1 MIRFIR
7 RTMPR
12 STILIVEDEPKI
24 SNLLRDYLQQAGYE
38 TRESL
43 NYEQIQG
50 WVEQEEINLILLDWM
65 LPGMSGFEICQQLR
79 AISTVPILMITA
91 RVEEIDRLKGLD
103 SGADDYIC
111 KPFSPR
117 EVVARVKAVLRRAY
131 HEDHAELI
139 AGSLRLDQTTHQVW
153 VGESE
158 VVLTPNEFGVL
169 KVLLQRPG
177 KVWSRESLLQQV
189 QGYQFNGYDRTIDTH
204 VKNLRKKLA
213 TYGLDSSIVTVYGI
227 GYRFQLL
234 EHSKDE

>member
-1 MIRFIR
+1 
-7 RTMPR
+7 MPR

-24 SNLLRDYLQQAGYE
+24 SHLLRDYLQQAGYE

-43 NYEQIQG
+43 NYDQIRS
-50 WVEQEEINLILLDWM
+50 WVEQEKINLILLDWM
-65 LPGMSGFEICQQLR
+65 LPGMSGLEICQQLR
-79 AISTVPILMITA
+79 TISKVPILMITA

-117 EVVARVKAVLRRAY
+117 EVVARVKAVLRRTN

-139 AGSLRLDQTTHQVW
+139 AGQLRLDQTTHQVW
-153 VGESE
+153 VDESE

-169 KVLLQRPG
+169 RVLLQRPG

-213 TYGLDSSIVTVYGI
+213 TYGLESSIVTVYGI

>member
-1 MIRFIR
+1 
-7 RTMPR
+7 
-12 STILIVEDEPKI
+12 
-24 SNLLRDYLQQAGYE
+24 
-38 TRESL
+38 L
-43 NYEQIQG
+43 NYDQIQC

-65 LPGMSGFEICQQLR
+65 LPGMSGLEICQQLR
-79 AISTVPILMITA
+79 TISNVPILMITA

-117 EVVARVKAVLRRAY
+117 EVVARVKAVLRRTN

-139 AGSLRLDQTTHQVW
+139 AGPLRLDQTTHQVW
-153 VGESE
+153 VDESE

-169 KVLLQRPG
+169 RVLLQRPG

-213 TYGLDSSIVTVYGI
+213 TYGLESSIVTVYGI

>member
-1 MIRFIR
+1 
-7 RTMPR
+7 MPR

-24 SNLLRDYLQQAGYE
+24 SHLLRDYLQQAGYE

-43 NYEQIQG
+43 NYDQIRS
-50 WVEQEEINLILLDWM
+50 WVEQEKINLILLDWM
-65 LPGMSGFEICQQLR
+65 LPGMSGLEICQQLR
-79 AISTVPILMITA
+79 SISNVPILMITA

-117 EVVARVKAVLRRAY
+117 EVVARVKAVLRRTN

-139 AGSLRLDQTTHQVW
+139 AGPLRLDQTTHQVW
-153 VGESE
+153 VDESE

-213 TYGLDSSIVTVYGI
+213 TYGFESSIVTVYGI

>member
-1 MIRFIR
+1 
-7 RTMPR
+7 MPR

-24 SNLLRDYLQQAGYE
+24 SHLLRDYLQQAGYE

-43 NYEQIQG
+43 NYDQIRS

-65 LPGMSGFEICQQLR
+65 LPGMSGLEICQQLR
-79 AISTVPILMITA
+79 TISNVPILMITA

-117 EVVARVKAVLRRAY
+117 EVVARVKAVLRRTY
-131 HEDHAELI
+131 HEDHAELRV
-139 AGSLRLDQTTHQVW
+139 GPLRLDQTTHQVW
-153 VGESE
+153 VDESE

-234 EHSKDE
+234 EHSKDD

>member
-1 MIRFIR
+1 
-7 RTMPR
+7 MPR
-12 STILIVEDEPKI
+12 STILIVEDESKI
-24 SNLLRDYLQQAGYE
+24 SHLLRDYLQQAGYE

-50 WVEQEEINLILLDWM
+50 WVAQEEINLILLDWM
-65 LPGMSGFEICQQLR
+65 LPGMSGLEICQQLR
-79 AISTVPILMITA
+79 TISTVPILMITA

-117 EVVARVKAVLRRAY
+117 EVVARVKAVLRRTY
-131 HEDHAELI
+131 HEDHAELR
-139 AGSLRLDQTTHQVW
+139 AGPLRLDQTTHQVW
-153 VGESE
+153 VDESE

-169 KVLLQRPG
+169 KVLLQKPG
-177 KVWSRESLLQQV
+177 KVWSRELLLQQV

-213 TYGLDSSIVTVYGI
+213 TYGLESSIVTVYGI

-234 EHSKDE
+234 EHSIDD

>member
-1 MIRFIR
+1 
-7 RTMPR
+7 MPR

-24 SNLLRDYLQQAGYE
+24 SHLLRDYLQQAGYE

-43 NYEQIQG
+43 NYDQIRS

-65 LPGMSGFEICQQLR
+65 LPRMSGLEICQQLR
-79 AISTVPILMITA
+79 TISNVPILMITA

-117 EVVARVKAVLRRAY
+117 EVVARVKAVLRRTN

-139 AGSLRLDQTTHQVW
+139 AGQLRLDQTTHQVW
-153 VGESE
+153 VDESE

-169 KVLLQRPG
+169 RVLLQRPG

-213 TYGLDSSIVTVYGI
+213 TYGLESSIVTVYGI

>member
-1 MIRFIR
+1 
-7 RTMPR
+7 MPR

-24 SNLLRDYLQQAGYE
+24 SHLLRDYLQQAGYE

-43 NYEQIQG
+43 NYDQIRS

-65 LPGMSGFEICQQLR
+65 LPGMSGLEICQQLR
-79 AISTVPILMITA
+79 TVSNVPILMITA

-117 EVVARVKAVLRRAY
+117 EVVARVKAVLRRTN

-139 AGSLRLDQTTHQVW
+139 AGPLRLDQTTHQVW
-153 VGESE
+153 VDESE

-169 KVLLQRPG
+169 RVLLQRPG

-213 TYGLDSSIVTVYGI
+213 TYGLESSIVTVYGI

>member
-1 MIRFIR
+1 
-7 RTMPR
+7 MPR

-24 SNLLRDYLQQAGYE
+24 SHLLRDYLQQAGYE

-43 NYEQIQG
+43 NYDQIQC

-65 LPGMSGFEICQQLR
+65 LPGMSGLEICQQLR
-79 AISTVPILMITA
+79 TISNVPILMITA

-117 EVVARVKAVLRRAY
+117 EVVARVKAVLRRTNN
-131 HEDHAELI
+131 EDHAELI
-139 AGSLRLDQTTHQVW
+139 AGPLRLDQTTHQVW
-153 VGESE
+153 VDESE

-169 KVLLQRPG
+169 RVLLQRPG

-213 TYGLDSSIVTVYGI
+213 TYGLESSIVTVYGI

-234 EHSKDE
+234 EHLKDE

>member
-1 MIRFIR
+1 
-7 RTMPR
+7 MPR

-24 SNLLRDYLQQAGYE
+24 SHLLRDYLQQAGYE

-50 WVEQEEINLILLDWM
+50 WVAQEEINLILLDWM
-65 LPGMSGFEICQQLR
+65 LPGMSGLEICQQLR
-79 AISTVPILMITA
+79 TISTVPILMITA

-117 EVVARVKAVLRRAY
+117 EVVSRVKAVLRRTN
-131 HEDHAELI
+131 HEDHAELT
-139 AGSLRLDQTTHQVW
+139 AGPLRLDQTTHQVW
-153 VGESE
+153 VEESE

-213 TYGLDSSIVTVYGI
+213 TYGLESSIVTVYGI

>member
-1 MIRFIR
+1 
-7 RTMPR
+7 MPR

-24 SNLLRDYLQQAGYE
+24 SHLLRDYLQQAGYE

-43 NYEQIQG
+43 NYDQIRS

-65 LPGMSGFEICQQLR
+65 LPGMSGLEICQQLR
-79 AISTVPILMITA
+79 TISKVPILMITA

-117 EVVARVKAVLRRAY
+117 EVVARVKAVLRRTN

-139 AGSLRLDQTTHQVW
+139 AGQLRLDQTTHQVW
-153 VGESE
+153 VDESE

-169 KVLLQRPG
+169 RVLLQRPG

-213 TYGLDSSIVTVYGI
+213 TYGLESSIVTVYGI

>member
-1 MIRFIR
+1 
-7 RTMPR
+7 MPR

-24 SNLLRDYLQQAGYE
+24 SHLLRDYLQQAGYE

-43 NYEQIQG
+43 NYDQIQC

-65 LPGMSGFEICQQLR
+65 LPGMSGLEICQQLR
-79 AISTVPILMITA
+79 TISNVPILMITA

-103 SGADDYIC
+103 SGAEDYIC

-117 EVVARVKAVLRRAY
+117 EVVARVKAVLRRTN

-139 AGSLRLDQTTHQVW
+139 AGPLRLDQTTHQVW
-153 VGESE
+153 VDESE

-169 KVLLQRPG
+169 RVLLQRPG

-213 TYGLDSSIVTVYGI
+213 TYGLESSIVTVYGI

>member
-1 MIRFIR
+1 
-7 RTMPR
+7 MPR

-24 SNLLRDYLQQAGYE
+24 SHLLRDYLQQAGYE

-50 WVEQEEINLILLDWM
+50 WVAQEEINLILLDWM
-65 LPGMSGFEICQQLR
+65 LPGMSGLEICQQLR
-79 AISTVPILMITA
+79 TISTVPILMITA

-117 EVVARVKAVLRRAY
+117 EVVARVKAVLRRTY
-131 HEDHAELI
+131 HEDHAELT
-139 AGSLRLDQTTHQVW
+139 AGPLRLDQTTHQVW
-153 VGESE
+153 VEESE

-213 TYGLDSSIVTVYGI
+213 TYGLESSIVTVYGI

>member
-1 MIRFIR
+1 
-7 RTMPR
+7 MPR

-24 SNLLRDYLQQAGYE
+24 SHLLRDYLQQAGYE

-50 WVEQEEINLILLDWM
+50 WVAQEEINLILLDWM
-65 LPGMSGFEICQQLR
+65 LPGMSGLEICQQLR
-79 AISTVPILMITA
+79 TISTVPILMITA

-117 EVVARVKAVLRRAY
+117 EVVARVKAVLRRTY
-131 HEDHAELI
+131 HEDHAELT
-139 AGSLRLDQTTHQVW
+139 AGPLRLDQTAHQVW
-153 VGESE
+153 VEESE

-213 TYGLDSSIVTVYGI
+213 TYGLESSIVTVYGI

>member
-1 MIRFIR
+1 
-7 RTMPR
+7 MPR

-24 SNLLRDYLQQAGYE
+24 SHLLRDYLQQAGYE

-43 NYEQIQG
+43 NYDQIWS
-50 WVEQEEINLILLDWM
+50 WVEQEEVNLILLDWM
-65 LPGMSGFEICQQLR
+65 LPGMSGLEICQQLR
-79 AISTVPILMITA
+79 TISNVPILMITA

-117 EVVARVKAVLRRAY
+117 EVVARVKAVLRRTN

-139 AGSLRLDQTTHQVW
+139 AGPLRLDQTTHQVW
-153 VGESE
+153 VDESE

-169 KVLLQRPG
+169 RVLLQRPG

>member
-1 MIRFIR
+1 
-7 RTMPR
+7 MPR

-24 SNLLRDYLQQAGYE
+24 SHLLRDYLQQAGYE

-43 NYEQIQG
+43 NFDQIQC

-65 LPGMSGFEICQQLR
+65 LPGMSGLEICQQLR
-79 AISTVPILMITA
+79 TISNVPILMITA

-117 EVVARVKAVLRRAY
+117 EVVARVKAVLRRTN

-139 AGSLRLDQTTHQVW
+139 AGPLRLDQTTHQVW
-153 VGESE
+153 VDESE

-213 TYGLDSSIVTVYGI
+213 TYGLESSIVTVYGI

>member
-1 MIRFIR
+1 
-7 RTMPR
+7 MPR

-24 SNLLRDYLQQAGYE
+24 SHLLRDYLQQAGYE

-43 NYEQIQG
+43 NYDQIRS

-65 LPGMSGFEICQQLR
+65 LPGMSGLEICQQLR
-79 AISTVPILMITA
+79 TISNVPILMITA

-117 EVVARVKAVLRRAY
+117 EVIARVKAVLRRTN

-139 AGSLRLDQTTHQVW
+139 AGQLRLDQTTHQVW
-153 VGESE
+153 VDESE

-169 KVLLQRPG
+169 RVLLQRPG

-213 TYGLDSSIVTVYGI
+213 TYGLESSIVTVYGI

>member
-1 MIRFIR
+1 
-7 RTMPR
+7 MPR

-24 SNLLRDYLQQAGYE
+24 SHLLRDYLQQAGYE

-43 NYEQIQG
+43 NYDQIRS

-65 LPGMSGFEICQQLR
+65 LPGMSGLEICQQLR
-79 AISTVPILMITA
+79 TISNVPILMITA

-117 EVVARVKAVLRRAY
+117 EVVARVKAVLRRTN

-139 AGSLRLDQTTHQVW
+139 AGPLRLDQTTHQVW
-153 VGESE
+153 VYDSE

-213 TYGLDSSIVTVYGI
+213 TYGLESSIVTVYGI

>member
-1 MIRFIR
+1 
-7 RTMPR
+7 MPR

-24 SNLLRDYLQQAGYE
+24 SHLLRDYLQQAGYE

-65 LPGMSGFEICQQLR
+65 LPGMSGLEICQQLR
-79 AISTVPILMITA
+79 TISTVPILMITA

-117 EVVARVKAVLRRAY
+117 EVVSRVKAVLRRTN
-131 HEDHAELI
+131 HEDHAELT
-139 AGSLRLDQTTHQVW
+139 AGPLRLDQTTHQVW
-153 VGESE
+153 VEESE

-213 TYGLDSSIVTVYGI
+213 TYGLNSSIVTVYGI

-234 EHSKDE
+234 EHSKDD

>member
-1 MIRFIR
+1 
-7 RTMPR
+7 MPR
-12 STILIVEDEPKI
+12 STILIVEDETKI
-24 SNLLRDYLQQAGYE
+24 SHLLRDYLQQAGYE

-43 NYEQIQG
+43 NYDQIQC

-65 LPGMSGFEICQQLR
+65 LPGMSGLEICQQLR
-79 AISTVPILMITA
+79 TISNVPILMITA
-91 RVEEIDRLKGLD
+91 RVEEVDRLKGLD

-117 EVVARVKAVLRRAY
+117 EVVARVKAVLRRTN

-139 AGSLRLDQTTHQVW
+139 AGPLRLDQTTHQVW
-153 VGESE
+153 VDESE

-213 TYGLDSSIVTVYGI
+213 TYGFESSIVKVYGI

>member
-1 MIRFIR
+1 
-7 RTMPR
+7 MPR

-24 SNLLRDYLQQAGYE
+24 SHLLRDYLQQAGYE

-65 LPGMSGFEICQQLR
+65 LPGMSGLEICHQLR
-79 AISTVPILMITA
+79 TISTVPILMITA

-117 EVVARVKAVLRRAY
+117 EVVARVKAVLRRTY
-131 HEDHAELI
+131 HEDHAELT
-139 AGSLRLDQTTHQVW
+139 AGPLRLDQTTHQVW
-153 VGESE
+153 VDDSE
-158 VVLTPNEFGVL
+158 VLLTPNEFGVL

-234 EHSKDE
+234 EHSKDD

>member
-1 MIRFIR
+1 
-7 RTMPR
+7 MPR
-12 STILIVEDEPKI
+12 STILIVEDEPRI
-24 SNLLRDYLQQAGYE
+24 SHLLRDYLQQAGYE

-43 NYEQIQG
+43 NYDQIRS

-65 LPGMSGFEICQQLR
+65 LPGMSGLEICQQLR
-79 AISTVPILMITA
+79 TISNVPILMITA

-117 EVVARVKAVLRRAY
+117 EVVARVKAVLRRTN

-139 AGSLRLDQTTHQVW
+139 AGQLRLDQTTHQVW
-153 VGESE
+153 VDESE

-169 KVLLQRPG
+169 RVLLQRPG

-213 TYGLDSSIVTVYGI
+213 TYGLESSIVTVYGI

>member
-1 MIRFIR
+1 ML
-7 RTMPR
+7 R
-12 STILIVEDEPKI
+12 STILIVEDESKI
-24 SNLLRDYLQQAGYE
+24 SHLLRDYLQQAGYE

-43 NYEQIQG
+43 NYDQIRS

-65 LPGMSGFEICQQLR
+65 LPGISGLEICQQLR
-79 AISTVPILMITA
+79 TISNVPILMITA

-117 EVVARVKAVLRRAY
+117 EVVARVKAVLRRTN

-139 AGSLRLDQTTHQVW
+139 AGPLRLDQTTHQVW
-153 VGESE
+153 VDESE

-213 TYGLDSSIVTVYGI
+213 TYGLESSIVTVYGI

>member
-1 MIRFIR
+1 
-7 RTMPR
+7 MPR

-24 SNLLRDYLQQAGYE
+24 SHLLRDYLQQAGYE

-43 NYEQIQG
+43 NYDQIRS

-65 LPGMSGFEICQQLR
+65 LPGMSGLEICQQLR
-79 AISTVPILMITA
+79 TISNVPILMITA

-117 EVVARVKAVLRRAY
+117 EVVARVKAVLRRTF
-131 HEDHAELI
+131 HEDNAELRV
-139 AGSLRLDQTTHQVW
+139 GPLRLDQTNHQVW
-153 VGESE
+153 VDESE

-169 KVLLQRPG
+169 RVLLQRPG

-204 VKNLRKKLA
+204 VKNLIKKLA
-213 TYGLDSSIVTVYGI
+213 N
-227 GYRFQLL
+227 
-234 EHSKDE
+234 

>member
-1 MIRFIR
+1 
-7 RTMPR
+7 MPR

-24 SNLLRDYLQQAGYE
+24 SHLLRDYLQQAGYE

-43 NYEQIQG
+43 NYDQIQC

-65 LPGMSGFEICQQLR
+65 LPGMSGLEICQQLR
-79 AISTVPILMITA
+79 TISNVPILMITA

-117 EVVARVKAVLRRAY
+117 EVVARVKAVLRRTN

-139 AGSLRLDQTTHQVW
+139 AGPLRLDQTTHQVW
-153 VGESE
+153 VDESE

-169 KVLLQRPG
+169 RVLLQRPG

-213 TYGLDSSIVTVYGI
+213 TYGLESSIVTVYGI

>member
-1 MIRFIR
+1 
-7 RTMPR
+7 MPR

-24 SNLLRDYLQQAGYE
+24 SHLLRDYLQQAGYE

-43 NYEQIQG
+43 NYDQIRS

-65 LPGMSGFEICQQLR
+65 LPGMSGLEICQQLR
-79 AISTVPILMITA
+79 SISNVPILMITA

-117 EVVARVKAVLRRAY
+117 EVVSRVKAVLRRTN

-139 AGSLRLDQTTHQVW
+139 AGPLRLDQTTHQVW
-153 VGESE
+153 VDESE

-213 TYGLDSSIVTVYGI
+213 TYGFESSIVTVYGI

>member
-1 MIRFIR
+1 
-7 RTMPR
+7 MPR

-24 SNLLRDYLQQAGYE
+24 SHLLRDYLQQAGYE

-65 LPGMSGFEICQQLR
+65 LPGMSGLEICQQLR
-79 AISTVPILMITA
+79 TISTVPILMITA

-117 EVVARVKAVLRRAY
+117 EVVARVKAVLRRTN
-131 HEDHAELI
+131 HEDHAELT
-139 AGSLRLDQTTHQVW
+139 AGPLRLDQTTHQVW
-153 VGESE
+153 VEESE

-234 EHSKDE
+234 EHSKDD

>member
-1 MIRFIR
+1 
-7 RTMPR
+7 MPR

-24 SNLLRDYLQQAGYE
+24 SHLLRDYLQQAGYE

-43 NYEQIQG
+43 NYDQIQC
-50 WVEQEEINLILLDWM
+50 WVEREEINLVLLDWM
-65 LPGMSGFEICQQLR
+65 LPGMSGLEICQQLR
-79 AISTVPILMITA
+79 TISNVPILMITA

-117 EVVARVKAVLRRAY
+117 EVVARVKAVLRRTN

-139 AGSLRLDQTTHQVW
+139 AGPLRLDQTTHQVW
-153 VGESE
+153 VEESE

-213 TYGLDSSIVTVYGI
+213 TYSLESSIVTVYGI

>member
-1 MIRFIR
+1 
-7 RTMPR
+7 MPR

-24 SNLLRDYLQQAGYE
+24 SHLLRDYLQQAGYE

-43 NYEQIQG
+43 NYDQIQCL
-50 WVEQEEINLILLDWM
+50 VEQEEINLILLDWM
-65 LPGMSGFEICQQLR
+65 LPGMSGLEICQQLR
-79 AISTVPILMITA
+79 TISNVPILMITA
-91 RVEEIDRLKGLD
+91 RVEEVDRLKGLD

-117 EVVARVKAVLRRAY
+117 EVVARVKAVLRRTN

-139 AGSLRLDQTTHQVW
+139 AGPLRLDQTTHQVW
-153 VGESE
+153 VDESE

-213 TYGLDSSIVTVYGI
+213 TYGFESSIVTVYGI

>member
-1 MIRFIR
+1 
-7 RTMPR
+7 MPR

-24 SNLLRDYLQQAGYE
+24 SHLLRDYLQQAGYE

-43 NYEQIQG
+43 NYDQIRS

-65 LPGMSGFEICQQLR
+65 LPGMSGLEICQQLR
-79 AISTVPILMITA
+79 TISNVPILMITA

-117 EVVARVKAVLRRAY
+117 EVVARVKAVLRRTN
-131 HEDHAELI
+131 HDDHAELI
-139 AGSLRLDQTTHQVW
+139 AGPLRLDQTTHQVW
-153 VGESE
+153 VDESE

-169 KVLLQRPG
+169 RVLLQRQG

-213 TYGLDSSIVTVYGI
+213 TYGLESSIVTVYGI

>member
-1 MIRFIR
+1 
-7 RTMPR
+7 MPR

-24 SNLLRDYLQQAGYE
+24 SHLLRDYLQQAGYE

-43 NYEQIQG
+43 NYDQIRS

-65 LPGMSGFEICQQLR
+65 LPGISGLEICQQLR
-79 AISTVPILMITA
+79 TISNVPILMITA

-117 EVVARVKAVLRRAY
+117 EVVARVKAVLRRTNY
-131 HEDHAELI
+131 EDHAELI
-139 AGSLRLDQTTHQVW
+139 AGPLRLDQTTHQVW
-153 VGESE
+153 VDESE

-213 TYGLDSSIVTVYGI
+213 TYGLESSIVTVYGI

>member
-1 MIRFIR
+1 
-7 RTMPR
+7 MPR

-24 SNLLRDYLQQAGYE
+24 SHLLRDYLQQAGYE
-38 TRESL
+38 ARESL
-43 NYEQIQG
+43 NYHQIQC
-50 WVEQEEINLILLDWM
+50 WVEQEEIKLILLDWM
-65 LPGMSGFEICQQLR
+65 LPGMSGLEICQQLR
-79 AISTVPILMITA
+79 TISTVPILMITA

-117 EVVARVKAVLRRAY
+117 EVVARVKAVLRRTY
-131 HEDHAELI
+131 HEDHAELT
-139 AGSLRLDQTTHQVW
+139 AGPLRLDQTTHQVW
-153 VGESE
+153 VEESE

-213 TYGLDSSIVTVYGI
+213 TYGLESSIVTVYGI
-227 GYRFQLL
+227 GYRF
-234 EHSKDE
+234 

>member
-1 MIRFIR
+1 
-7 RTMPR
+7 MPR

-24 SNLLRDYLQQAGYE
+24 SHLLRDYLQQAGYE

-65 LPGMSGFEICQQLR
+65 LPGMSGLEICQQLR
-79 AISTVPILMITA
+79 TISTVPILMITA

-117 EVVARVKAVLRRAY
+117 EVVARVKAVLRRTN
-131 HEDHAELI
+131 HVDHAELI
-139 AGSLRLDQTTHQVW
+139 AGLLRFDQTTQQVW
-153 VGESE
+153 VDESD

-169 KVLLQRPG
+169 RVLLQRPG

-213 TYGLDSSIVTVYGI
+213 TYGLESSIVTVYGI

>member
-1 MIRFIR
+1 
-7 RTMPR
+7 MPR

-24 SNLLRDYLQQAGYE
+24 SHLLRDYLQQAGYE

-43 NYEQIQG
+43 NYDQIRS

-65 LPGMSGFEICQQLR
+65 LPGMNGLEICQQLR
-79 AISTVPILMITA
+79 TISTVPILMITA

-117 EVVARVKAVLRRAY
+117 EVVARVKAVLRRTN

-139 AGSLRLDQTTHQVW
+139 AGPLRLDQTTHQVW
-153 VGESE
+153 VDESE

-169 KVLLQRPG
+169 RVLLQRPG

>member
-1 MIRFIR
+1 
-7 RTMPR
+7 MPR

-24 SNLLRDYLQQAGYE
+24 SHLLRDYLQQAGYE

-43 NYEQIQG
+43 NYDQIRS
-50 WVEQEEINLILLDWM
+50 WMEQEEINLILLDWM
-65 LPGMSGFEICQQLR
+65 LPGMSGLEICQQLR
-79 AISTVPILMITA
+79 TISNVPILMITA

-117 EVVARVKAVLRRAY
+117 EVVARVKAVLRRTN

-139 AGSLRLDQTTHQVW
+139 AGPLRLDQTTHQVW
-153 VGESE
+153 VDESE

-213 TYGLDSSIVTVYGI
+213 TYGLESSIVTVYGI

>member
-1 MIRFIR
+1 
-7 RTMPR
+7 MPR

-24 SNLLRDYLQQAGYE
+24 SHLLRDYLQQAGYE

-43 NYEQIQG
+43 NYDQIRS

-65 LPGMSGFEICQQLR
+65 LPGMSGLEICQQLR
-79 AISTVPILMITA
+79 TISNVPILMITA

-117 EVVARVKAVLRRAY
+117 EVVARAKAVLRRTN

-139 AGSLRLDQTTHQVW
+139 AGPLRLDQNTHQVW
-153 VGESE
+153 VDESE

-169 KVLLQRPG
+169 RVLLQRPG

-213 TYGLDSSIVTVYGI
+213 TYGLESSIVTVYGI

>member
-1 MIRFIR
+1 
-7 RTMPR
+7 MPR

-24 SNLLRDYLQQAGYE
+24 SHLLRDYLQQAGYE

-50 WVEQEEINLILLDWM
+50 WVAQEEINLILLDWM
-65 LPGMSGFEICQQLR
+65 LPGMSGLEICQQLR
-79 AISTVPILMITA
+79 TISTVPILMITA

-117 EVVARVKAVLRRAY
+117 EVVARVKAVLRRTY
-131 HEDHAELI
+131 HEDHAELT
-139 AGSLRLDQTTHQVW
+139 AGPLRLDQTTHQVW
-153 VGESE
+153 VDDSE

-169 KVLLQRPG
+169 KFLLQRPG

-234 EHSKDE
+234 EHSKDD

>member
-1 MIRFIR
+1 
-7 RTMPR
+7 MPR

-24 SNLLRDYLQQAGYE
+24 SHLLRDYLQKAGYE
-38 TRESL
+38 MRESL
-43 NYEQIQG
+43 NYDQIRS

-65 LPGMSGFEICQQLR
+65 LPGMSGLEICQQLR
-79 AISTVPILMITA
+79 TISNVPILMITA

-117 EVVARVKAVLRRAY
+117 EVVARVKAVLRRTN

-139 AGSLRLDQTTHQVW
+139 AGPLRLDQTTHQVW
-153 VGESE
+153 VDESE

-169 KVLLQRPG
+169 RVLLQRPG

-213 TYGLDSSIVTVYGI
+213 TYGLESSIVTVYGI